1 MSREYIEIT
10 EKTVDDAITTACQRL
25 SVTSNRLE
33 YIVIQRE
40 KSGFL
45 GIGAK
50 PAIIK
55 ARVKG
60 ASDAAQEILN
70 DVISNVEKKIRAD
83 IPAKNKKAE
92 GAAEKQTSPAKAE
105 PSVKAEPEVKAE
117 SPVKAEKKAEKTF
130 KSEKKEEA
138 KAEKKDVKEKD
149 KEVKK
154 NSRKKSKKSQA
165 AKKAP
170 AAVPAD
176 APETEGREAEVKE
189 APAAEEK
196 AAPAPKKKAVVPQLT
211 DEKIAEVKKA
221 AHDFLEGV
229 FKTMDMDVEI
239 SEDYQK
245 DKGIL
250 TVNMEGED
258 MGVLIGK
265 RGQTLD
271 SLQYLVSLVVNK
283 GIDGYIHVKADT
295 ENYRERRKKTL
306 ENLAKN
312 VAFKVKRTRQ
322 PVALEPMNP
331 YERRIIH
338 SALQNEKFI
347 TTYSEGE
354 EPYRKVIVA
363 LKKDENGEDLL
374 GEDIPSKGGRGRGG
388 RGRNSR
394 GGRGGHG
401 YKGSKDNR
409 RRFDQSEENG
419 QEPGVSAETEE

>member
-1 MSREYIEIT
+1 MSQEYIEIT

-25 SVTSNRLE
+25 SVTSNRLD
-33 YIVIQRE
+33 YIVVQRE

-55 ARVKG
+55 ARVK
-60 ASDAAQEILN
+60 DAADATQAILD
-70 DVISNVEKKIRAD
+70 DVIGKAEKKIQKELNAKSSEKKESKPFS
-83 IPAKNKKAE
+83 PAAKEEKKAPKKV
-92 GAAEKQTSPAKAE
+92 EKE
-105 PSVKAEPEVKAE
+105 
-117 SPVKAEKKAEKTF
+117 VKAEKKED
-130 KSEKKEEA
+130 E
-138 KAEKKDVKEKD
+138 KAEKKELKEKD
-149 KEVKK
+149 KEGKK
-154 NSRKKSKKSQA
+154 NNKKNKKKSSA
-165 AKKAP
+165 PKKA
-170 AAVPAD
+170 
-176 APETEGREAEVKE
+176 EAE
-189 APAAEEK
+189 
-196 AAPAPKKKAVVPQLT
+196 AAPAPKKKAVIPQLT

-221 AHDFLEGV
+221 AHDFLVGV

-239 SEDYQK
+239 NEEYQK
-245 DKGIL
+245 ETGIL

-283 GIDGYIHVKADT
+283 DIDGYIHVKADT

-312 VAFKVKRTRQ
+312 IAFKVKRTRQ

-338 SALQNEKFI
+338 SALQDEKFI

-354 EPYRKVIVA
+354 EPYRKVVVA

-374 GEDIPSKGGRGRGG
+374 KEERFEKGGRGRNG
-388 RGRNSR
+388 RGRN
-394 GGRGGHG
+394 GRGR
-401 YKGSKDNR
+401 KGRDYRGKDNR
-409 RRFDQSEENG
+409 RGSDRSAENKSESEE
-419 QEPGVSAETEE
+419 

>member
-1 MSREYIEIT
+1 MSQEYIEIT

-25 SVTSNRLE
+25 SVTSNRLD
-33 YIVIQRE
+33 YIVVQRE
-40 KSGFL
+40 KTGFL
-45 GIGAK
+45 GIGTK

-55 ARVKG
+55 ARVK
-60 ASDAAQEILN
+60 DAADATQAILD
-70 DVISNVEKKIRAD
+70 DVI
-83 IPAKNKKAE
+83 
-92 GAAEKQTSPAKAE
+92 G
-105 PSVKAEPEVKAE
+105 
-117 SPVKAEKKAEKTF
+117 KAEKKVQKELSEKSADKKAEKAAAPAPKAEAKAYKKAEKEV
-130 KSEKKEEA
+130 KSEKKE
-138 KAEKKDVKEKD
+138 AEKTEKKELKDKD
-149 KEVKK
+149 KETKKANKK
-154 NSRKKSKKSQA
+154 NKKKSSA
-165 AKKAP
+165 PKKAEAAVNP
-170 AAVPAD
+170 AAA
-176 APETEGREAEVKE
+176 AS
-189 APAAEEK
+189 AAEEK
-196 AAPAPKKKAVVPQLT
+196 AAPAPKKKAVIPQLT
-211 DEKIAEVKKA
+211 DERIAEVKKA
-221 AHDFLEGV
+221 AHEFLEGV

-245 DKGIL
+245 ETGIL

-283 GIDGYIHVKADT
+283 DVDGYIHVKADT

-312 VAFKVKRTRQ
+312 IAFKVKRTRQ

-354 EPYRKVIVA
+354 EPYRKVVVA

-374 GEDIPSKGGRGRGG
+374 KEERFEKGGRGRNGK
-388 RGRNSR
+388 GRNNR
-394 GGRGGHG
+394 GGRRGRDFR
-401 YKGSKDNR
+401 GSKDNR
-409 RRFDQSEENG
+409 RNSENSAANDQGTET
-419 QEPGVSAETEE
+419 QPGTEE

>member
-1 MSREYIEIT
+1 MSQEYIEIT
-10 EKTVDDAITTACQRL
+10 EKTLDEAITTACRRL
-25 SVTSNRLE
+25 SVTSSRLD
-33 YIVIQRE
+33 YIVVQKE

-55 ARVKG
+55 ARAKG
-60 ASDAAQEILN
+60 ASEVAQAILE
-70 DVISNVEKKIRAD
+70 DVISKAEKKLSDKTEAQK
-83 IPAKNKKAE
+83 PAEASKKAE
-92 GAAEKQTSPAKAE
+92 VKPEKKEEKA
-105 PSVKAEPEVKAE
+105 VKAPKKEVEKT
-117 SPVKAEKKAEKTF
+117 EKKAEKA
-130 KSEKKEEA
+130 EKKEQ
-138 KAEKKDVKEKD
+138 KEKD

-154 NSRKKSKKSQA
+154 TVKKNKKKASA
-165 AKKAP
+165 SAKAVLEAAP
-170 AAVPAD
+170 AAA
-176 APETEGREAEVKE
+176 KE
-189 APAAEEK
+189 SAAEEK
-196 AAPAPKKKAVVPQLT
+196 AAPAAKKKPAIPQLT
-211 DEKIAEVKKA
+211 DEKIDEIKKT
-221 AHDFLEGV
+221 AHDFLV
-229 FKTMDMDVEI
+229 DIFKAMEMDVDI

-245 DKGIL
+245 DTGIL

-271 SLQYLVSLVVNK
+271 SLQYLLSLVINK
-283 GIDGYIHVKADT
+283 DVDGYIHVKADT

-312 VAFKVKRTRQ
+312 IAFKVKRTRQ

-363 LKKDENGEDLL
+363 LKKDENGEELL
-374 GEDIPSKGGRGRGG
+374 KEERFEKGGRGR
-388 RGRNSR
+388 NAR
-394 GGRGGHG
+394 GGRNGRGGR
-401 YKGSKDNR
+401 KGRDRRGSRDRRSSDNAE
-409 RRFDQSEENG
+409 SPAEE
-419 QEPGVSAETEE
+419 

>member
-1 MSREYIEIT
+1 MSQEYIEIT

-25 SVTSNRLE
+25 SVTSNRLD
-33 YIVIQRE
+33 YIVVQRE

-55 ARVKG
+55 ARVK
-60 ASDAAQEILN
+60 DAADATQAILD
-70 DVISNVEKKIRAD
+70 DVIGKAEKKIQKELNAKSSEKKESKPFS
-83 IPAKNKKAE
+83 PAAKEEKKAPKKV
-92 GAAEKQTSPAKAE
+92 EKE
-105 PSVKAEPEVKAE
+105 
-117 SPVKAEKKAEKTF
+117 VKAEKKED
-130 KSEKKEEA
+130 E
-138 KAEKKDVKEKD
+138 KAEKKELKEKD
-149 KEVKK
+149 KEGKK
-154 NSRKKSKKSQA
+154 NNKKNKKKSSA
-165 AKKAP
+165 PKKA
-170 AAVPAD
+170 
-176 APETEGREAEVKE
+176 EAE
-189 APAAEEK
+189 APAAAAPVEEK
-196 AAPAPKKKAVVPQLT
+196 AAPAPKKKAVIPQLT

-221 AHDFLEGV
+221 AHDFLVGV

-239 SEDYQK
+239 SEEYQK
-245 DKGIL
+245 ETGIL

-283 GIDGYIHVKADT
+283 DIDGYIHVKADT

-312 VAFKVKRTRQ
+312 IAFKVKRTRQ

-338 SALQNEKFI
+338 SALQDEKFI

-354 EPYRKVIVA
+354 EPYRKVVVA

-374 GEDIPSKGGRGRGG
+374 KEERFEKGGRGRNG
-388 RGRNSR
+388 RGRN
-394 GGRGGHG
+394 GRGR
-401 YKGSKDNR
+401 KGRDYRGKDNR
-409 RRFDQSEENG
+409 RGSDRSAENSSKPESEE
-419 QEPGVSAETEE
+419 